1 MPADPVIEQNTGP
14 QIAEAFIADR
24 QTFFTRFTSFTT
36 VVAGLIVLLLI
47 LMAIF
52 LL

>member
-1 MPADPVIEQNTGP
+1 MSADPVVQQNAGP
-14 QIAEAFIADR
+14 NIAESFIADR

-36 VVAGLIVLLLI
+36 TVVVILAVGLI

-52 LL
+52 LT